1 MSISSKL
8 APIAVN
14 FTLKDHTYELLRAAI
29 LDMNIYD
36 DAADLRL
43 DERALAERLGISRTP
58 IREALARLA
67 QDGLVEIQPRKG
79 VFVRRMSLR
88 EILEMVVTWAALESM
103 AARLATEHAS
113 VADLAALRRFA
124 RAHSVH
130 ARRADIE
137 EYSEANIAF
146 HVRILELSGCS
157 LLKTTADGLFQHMH
171 AVRRRT
177 MGEGD
182 RAERSVVDH
191 MEIIE
196 ALEARDAELA
206 SRLVREHTM
215 KLHDHIRRNW
225 TRLDDGNDR
234 REGRDGRAVRGEP
247 RRTRHNDSDGEPA
260 IAAAAKRGRG
270 T

>member
-8 APIAVN
+8 SPIAVT
-14 FTLKDHTYELLRAAI
+14 FTLKDHTYALLRAAI
-29 LDMNIYD
+29 LDMNIYED
-36 DAADLRL
+36 DADLRL
-43 DERALAERLGISRTP
+43 DERAMAERLGISRTP

-79 VFVRRMSLR
+79 VFVRRMALG

-113 VADLAALRRFA
+113 DADLKALRTFA
-124 RAHSVH
+124 QKQGPRA
-130 ARRADIE
+130 ARADIE

-146 HVRILELSGCS
+146 HLRILELSGCS
-157 LLKTTADGLFQHMH
+157 LLKTTADGLLQHMH

-196 ALEARDAELA
+196 ALEARDAEL
-206 SRLVREHTM
+206 SCRLVREHTM
-215 KLHDHIRRNW
+215 KLHDHIKRTW
-225 TRLDDGNDR
+225 TRLDGLKHRKDAA
-234 REGRDGRAVRGEP
+234 GRLRQ
-247 RRTRHNDSDGEPA
+247 
-260 IAAAAKRGRG
+260 AAAGSA
-270 T
+270 